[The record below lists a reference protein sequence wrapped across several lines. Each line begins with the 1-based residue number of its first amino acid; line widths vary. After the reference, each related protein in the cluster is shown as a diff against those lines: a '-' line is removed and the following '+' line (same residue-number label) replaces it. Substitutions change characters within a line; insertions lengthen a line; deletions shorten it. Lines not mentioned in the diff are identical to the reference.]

1 MSGHTKKHWRSR
13 SLRWTIGAALL
24 AAVGWTGSA
33 VAAAVTFNTALPV
46 GVGDFVFREQFIF
59 SRASRDPSAANR
71 SVEAWG
77 AISVLGYGVTSD
89 FTLFGML
96 PYMNKRLDF
105 TMGGSTF
112 RRRTD
117 GIGDASVFGRYTIFQ
132 DNFPGGNF
140 RIAPFAGI
148 KAPTGESRASD
159 SLGRLPQPIQLGS
172 GSWDYFGGVVATYQ
186 TLDFQIDTQ
195 GSYKANTSANDFRFG
210 DEARLDASF
219 QYRLWP
225 RELKEGVPGF
235 LYGVLE
241 ANLIHQDKN
250 RIGGI
255 ADPNSGGTTLFLAPG
270 LQYVTQRWILEAVVQ
285 LPVVQDLNGTALKSN
300 FNVLAGFRVNF

>member
-1 MSGHTKKHWRSR
+1 MSGQTKKCCRSR
-13 SLRWTIGAALL
+13 SFRRTIGGILL
-24 AAVGWTGSA
+24 ASVGWAGSA

-46 GVGDFVFREQFIF
+46 AEGSFVFREQFFF
-59 SRASRDPSAANR
+59 SNASRDPSPANR
-71 SVEAWG
+71 IVEAWG
-77 AISVLGYGVTSD
+77 AVSVLGYGVTSD

-105 TMGGSTF
+105 TMDGGTF
-112 RRRTD
+112 RQRTD
-117 GIGDASVFGRYTIFQ
+117 GIGDASLFARYTIFQ

-140 RIAPFAGI
+140 RIAPFAGV

-172 GSWDYFGGVVATYQ
+172 GSWDLFGGVVATYQ

-210 DEARLDASF
+210 DEARFDASL

-241 ANLIHQDKN
+241 ANLVHQDKN